1 MSRTISRRITRR
13 ALLRAAAGGAALLTV
28 GAFGAGRAAARETQ
42 SIDLVEGWNAA
53 SWCGPDTPIAEALA
67 GLAVRAAWSWEVI
80 ERRWIGWAPRLPH
93 PTLTMLQHGQPL
105 WLELTAAAAWQQP
118 RAAVPYPEP
127 IELPVGWSFLGWSGL
142 HEAVWTVFGEDP
154 LGPVVEARRWWPQ
167 DQRWYAYEPGQSAQQ
182 LFSVLHPGNAVLVR
196 TRVAGAVWNPASGVR
211 AGEFS
216 RRVVRGE
223 ATYYHPSLAG
233 GPMYCNGDPYD
244 PTDPQIAAAVSW
256 PCGTRLRVWRDER
269 SVDVVIQDTGLL
281 GPNHVD
287 LSEAA
292 FERLGLFAEGR
303 IPVLIEVLAG
313 PE

>member
-1 MSRTISRRITRR
+1 M
-13 ALLRAAAGGAALLTV
+13 
-28 GAFGAGRAAARETQ
+28 
-42 SIDLVEGWNAA
+42 
-53 SWCGPDTPIAEALA
+53 
-67 GLAVRAAWSWEVI
+67 
-80 ERRWIGWAPRLPH
+80 
-93 PTLTMLQHGQPL
+93 
-105 WLELTAAAAWQQP
+105 
-118 RAAVPYPEP
+118 
-127 IELPVGWSFLGWSGL
+127 
-142 HEAVWTVFGEDP
+142 
-154 LGPVVEARRWWPQ
+154 
-167 DQRWYAYEPGQSAQQ
+167 
-182 LFSVLHPGNAVLVR
+182 R

-216 RRVVRGE
+216 QRVVRGE

-233 GPMYCNGDPYD
+233 GLMYCNGDLYD
-244 PTDPQIAAAVSW
+244 PSDPQIAAAVSW
-256 PCGTRLRVWRDER
+256 PCGTRLRIWRDER